1 MDLIVAGPTG
11 GGGDHAGDRHHPE
24 RPERIGAV
32 VSGVADLRLGDELH
46 TVEPTPATRE
56 DLARVHTASYLDGL
70 ERFCSGGGGDLDPD
84 TFAGEGSWEAAR
96 RAAGAG
102 LAAVDGLRRTA
113 DGVAFVVARPPG
125 HHAEA
130 GRGMGFCLLNNLAV
144 TAGAL
149 IDAGQRVLVVDW
161 DVHHGNGT
169 QSIFWD
175 DPRVLVVSTHQWP
188 FYPGTGRADEVG
200 GPGAVGLT
208 VNVPLPAGATG
219 DVVALA
225 LDLVAGPS
233 IAAFG
238 ADWVLVS
245 CGFDAHR
252 DDPLG
257 GLALSSG
264 DFARLART
272 VAGFAP
278 PGRLVLFLE
287 GGYDLGALR
296 SSTRDTL
303 GALLG
308 GDGVAEATTA
318 GGPGTDEVRTVAE
331 IRARAVEEQG
341 AGAGAGGH

>member
-1 MDLIVAGPTG
+1 MDLILAGPTG
-11 GGGDHAGDRHHPE
+11 GGDEHHGGPHHPE
-24 RPERIGAV
+24 RPDRIGAV
-32 VSGVADLRLGDELH
+32 LSGVEDLRLGEEIR
-46 TVEPTPATRE
+46 TVEAAPAPRE
-56 DLARVHTASYLDGL
+56 ALLRVHTAPYLDEL
-70 ERFCSGGGGDLDPD
+70 EAFCARGGGHLDPD
-84 TFAGEGSWEAAR
+84 TFAGAGSWEAAR

-102 LAAVDGLRRTA
+102 LAAVDALQRSAEGI
-113 DGVAFVVARPPG
+113 GFVVARPPG

-130 GRGMGFCLLNNLAV
+130 GRGMGFCLLNNVAV
-144 TAGAL
+144 TAAAL
-149 IDAGQRVLVVDW
+149 AADGHRVLVVDW

-200 GPGAVGLT
+200 GPGALGLT

-225 LDLVAGPS
+225 LDLVAAPAV
-233 IAAFG
+233 AAFG

-257 GLALSSG
+257 GLALSG
-264 DFARLART
+264 ADFARLADT
-272 VAGFAP
+272 VAGFAAA

-287 GGYDLGALR
+287 GGYDLEALR
-296 SSTRDTL
+296 SSTRATL

-308 GDGVAEATTA
+308 GDGAGDRPTA
-318 GGPGTDEVRTVAE
+318 GGPGTDEVRATAGL
-331 IRARAVEEQG
+331 RARAVEGSG
-341 AGAGAGGH
+341 ARRR